1 MDCRRYGAHH
11 APPDRV
17 VRERTAHLRAR
28 NCKESDA
35 GSQRIDRIGA
45 TRLSGLQFAVALPS
59 LTVSLVYLLRRAS
72 QPSDTHHGD
81 DRADGRRA
89 PGALDAEGN
98 AVSAGRC
105 AAITLALCAVL
116 TASAQAET
124 AVLLP
129 ASGDEALRE
138 EQSEAVRVLSRA
150 LETQGIRLL
159 EYDEAIEQ
167 AGARDVSRCKTVDCA
182 PKLLRAVGA
191 DVAASLAVWSRG
203 PKQQKT
209 VFVTLVDR
217 QGDRYPGRADV
228 DGTNFGGAAKDA
240 LIDARALQ
248 LLGPGPWLR
257 VRTKPDGAQVLIG
270 GKLVGATPY
279 RAHVSSGR
287 HVLEVRAEGRESHVQ
302 TVDIPP
308 NTAKQIEVEV
318 ALKPSNNT
326 ADAPDETAGALD
338 GDFRELP
345 VERSRPIVG
354 PILLG
359 AVGVGLIATDIVL
372 IASSGCSEEDSSGAC
387 KEEGKVDTAMAVAW
401 GAAGAAALAG
411 GILWYVLG
419 ASDEPASSTR
429 ARPALA
435 FELTPN
441 RVALSGSF

>member
-1 MDCRRYGAHH
+1 MGGL
-11 APPDRV
+11 
-17 VRERTAHLRAR
+17 LRA
-28 NCKESDA
+28 
-35 GSQRIDRIGA
+35 
-45 TRLSGLQFAVALPS
+45 TALPS
-59 LTVSLVYLLRRAS
+59 LTVFAVNLLRGE
-72 QPSDTHHGD
+72 QPPSDTHHGD

-89 PGALDAEGN
+89 RGAHDAESMAVN
-98 AVSAGRC
+98 ASRC
-105 AAITLALCAVL
+105 AAMAAVLCAVL
-116 TASAQAET
+116 STPVRAET

-129 ASGDEALRE
+129 ASGDEALAG
-138 EQSEAVRVLSRA
+138 EQAEAVRVLSRA
-150 LETQGIRLL
+150 LETQGVRLL
-159 EYDEAIEQ
+159 AYDEAVEQ

-191 DVAASLAVWSRG
+191 DVAASVAVWSRG
-203 PKQQKT
+203 ADEQKT

-228 DGTNFGGAAKDA
+228 EGRRLGAAAKDA

-318 ALKPSNNT
+318 ALKARHNT
-326 ADAPDETAGALD
+326 ADAPDETASALD
-338 GDFRELP
+338 GDFREPP
-345 VERSRPIVG
+345 VANSPPIVG

-359 AVGVGLIATDIVL
+359 ALGVGLIATDIVL
-372 IASSGCSEEDSSGAC
+372 VASSGCSEEDSRGVC
-387 KEEGKVDTAMAVAW
+387 KEEGKVDTAMTVVW
-401 GAAGAAALAG
+401 GAAGVAAITG

-419 ASDEPASSTR
+419 ASDDDSTAAGTSAR

-435 FELTPN
+435 LELSPN
-441 RVALSGSF
+441 HVALSGSF